1 MINLKLDCE
10 LLRKGIKMKQEK
22 EVKGLSRRM
31 LCKLVAGGA
40 VAVGGSC
47 LLPAP
52 SLMIGRDLLFGV
64 QLAEAG
70 ADLSQVSILAR
81 REIEARILMP
91 VLNAFIKEYGK
102 EQTVK
107 LVDPV
112 IQDLAKEGGVQ
123 LAKALGGNTIAH
135 FAKGLSLWT
144 REDALRMDVIEQTEK
159 KFAFNVTRC
168 RYADMYKELG
178 VQDYGALLSCGRDAA
193 LIVGFNPKIK
203 FTRTQTIMSG
213 APYCDFRYDLEA

>member
-1 MINLKLDCE
+1 
-10 LLRKGIKMKQEK
+10 MKQEE

-40 VAVGGSC
+40 VAVGGNC
-47 LLPAP
+47 LLPGSP
-52 SLMIGRDLLFGV
+52 LMIGRDPLFGIR
-64 QLAEAG
+64 LAEAG

-112 IQDLAKEGGVQ
+112 IRELAREGGVQ
-123 LAKALGGNTIAH
+123 LAKALGGNTIGH
-135 FAKGLSLWT
+135 FGKGLSAWT
-144 REDALRMDVIEQTEK
+144 REDALRLDVKEQTET

-168 RYADMYKELG
+168 RYAEMYKELG
-178 VQDYGALLSCGRDAA
+178 VQEYGALLSCGRDAA

-213 APYCDFRYDLEA
+213 APYCDFRYELMA

>member
-1 MINLKLDCE
+1 MN
-10 LLRKGIKMKQEK
+10 QEK
-22 EVKGLSRRM
+22 EVRGLSRRT
-31 LCKLVAGGA
+31 LCKLMAGGA
-40 VAVGGSC
+40 VAAGGSC
-47 LLPAP
+47 LLQTP
-52 SLMIGRDLLFGV
+52 SLMIGRDLPFGV
-64 QLAEAG
+64 QMAEAG

-102 EQTVK
+102 ERTVK

-112 IQDLAKEGGVQ
+112 IQELAREGGVQ
-123 LAKALGGNTIAH
+123 LAKALGGNTIGH

-144 REDALRMDVIEQTEK
+144 REDALRLDVKEQTET

-168 RYADMYKELG
+168 RYAEMYKEFG

-203 FTRTQTIMSG
+203 FTRTQTIMTG
-213 APYCDFRYDLEA
+213 APYCDFRYELIG

>member
-1 MINLKLDCE
+1 
-10 LLRKGIKMKQEK
+10 MKQEK

-31 LCKLVAGGA
+31 MCKLVAGGA
-40 VAVGGSC
+40 AAIGGTC
-47 LLPAP
+47 LLPA
-52 SLMIGRDLLFGV
+52 SHLMVGRDLQFGV

-70 ADLSQVSILAR
+70 ADLSKVSILAR
-81 REIEARILMP
+81 REIEARVLMP

-107 LVDPV
+107 LVEPI
-112 IQDLAKEGGVQ
+112 IQELARDGGVQ
-123 LAKALGGNTIAH
+123 LAKAIGGNTIGH

-144 REDALRMDVIEQTEK
+144 REDALRLDVKEQTET

-168 RYADMYKELG
+168 RYAEMYKELG

-213 APYCDFRYDLEA
+213 APYCDFRYELMA

>member
-1 MINLKLDCE
+1 
-10 LLRKGIKMKQEK
+10 MKQGK
-22 EVKGLSRRM
+22 ELKGLSRRM
-31 LCKLVAGGA
+31 LCKLVAGSA
-40 VAVGGSC
+40 VVAGGSC
-47 LLPAP
+47 LLPGA
-52 SLMIGRDLLFGV
+52 SLLGRRDLLFGV
-64 QLAEAG
+64 RSAEAG

-102 EQTVK
+102 EQTIK

-112 IQDLAKEGGVQ
+112 IRELAREGGVQ
-123 LAKALGGNTIAH
+123 LAKALGGNTIGY

-144 REDALRMDVIEQTEK
+144 REDALRLDVKEQTET

-168 RYADMYKELG
+168 RYAEMYKELG
-178 VQDYGALLSCGRDAA
+178 VQEYGALLSCGRDAA

-213 APYCDFRYDLEA
+213 APYCDFGYELMA

>member
-1 MINLKLDCE
+1 MSNLKLDFD

-22 EVKGLSRRM
+22 GVKGLSRRM

>member
-1 MINLKLDCE
+1 
-10 LLRKGIKMKQEK
+10 MKQGK
-22 EVKGLSRRM
+22 EPRGLSRRI
-31 LCKLVAGGA
+31 LCKLVASGA
-40 VAVGGSC
+40 VAVGASC
-47 LLPAP
+47 LSPVP
-52 SLMIGRDLLFGV
+52 SLLVGRDLPFGV
-64 QLAEAG
+64 ALAEAG

-102 EQTVK
+102 EKTVK
-107 LVDPV
+107 LVEPV
-112 IQDLAKEGGVQ
+112 IQELAREGGVQ

-135 FAKGLSLWT
+135 FAKGLSMWT
-144 REDALRMDVIEQTEK
+144 REDALRLDVKEQTETR
-159 KFAFNVTRC
+159 FAFNVTRC
-168 RYADMYKELG
+168 RYAEMYKELG

-213 APYCDFRYDLEA
+213 APFCDFGYELKA